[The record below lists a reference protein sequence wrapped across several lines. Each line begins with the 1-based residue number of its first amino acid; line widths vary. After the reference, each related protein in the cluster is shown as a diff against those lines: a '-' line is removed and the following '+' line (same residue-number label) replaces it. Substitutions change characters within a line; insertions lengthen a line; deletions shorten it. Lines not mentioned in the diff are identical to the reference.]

1 MRNPVE
7 SRSDTLPLDKEIF
20 ELYSKR
26 REQHKTLRHALEKR
40 SKRYSFVRLILA
52 LGAVFLLV
60 FGLWDLSNIKVW
72 ALVLCGLDVIAYFL
86 VAKLH
91 DNIIRASN
99 RHKELLKINEE
110 ALSRLERQWDGIPES
125 SVPSD
130 LASHHVARDLDLFH
144 QEKHRASLVRLLG
157 RPKTPIGQAVL
168 YEWLLNPADP
178 TKIRERQA
186 AVLELSPMLDW
197 RQEFELTGRKLLLKP
212 HDPEPFLKWAESEPW
227 LSTRSWLIWTARI
240 IPVAMLALIGLN
252 IAGWLPATPWIA
264 LAVANLG
271 FMMAWGVKIRR
282 ILGSVDWSSRSFRIY
297 SDLFRD
303 LNEAP
308 FSADTLTD
316 LKKAVKSGGMSADRQ
331 MKRLDRINAFAE
343 ARYYIIHPML
353 QALFFWDIHVLNA
366 LEGWQQKAGR
376 SARNW
381 LRALGE
387 LEALNTISGLQHDHP
402 SWAVPDILDTGEPLL
417 EAEGIGHRLL
427 HPDTCVVNDV
437 TVGPPGSF
445 LLITG
450 SNMSGKSTLLRAIGV
465 NAVLAQAGGPVC
477 ARSFK
482 MSGLVLGTSFRIH
495 DVLEDGVSYFMAE
508 LLRLKE
514 IVDLTSNNQEKN
526 GGAVLFLLDEI
537 LLGTNVFE
545 RQVAVRRVIKHLVS
559 QGTIGAIATHDLS
572 LADAEDIAEACRPFY
587 FTESFT
593 DTDAGSKMTFDYKL
607 RPGVSPTTNAIKLLE
622 LIGIDES

>member
-1 MRNPVE
+1 MQHHSLRPAAGPIDRE
-7 SRSDTLPLDKEIF
+7 ILD
-20 ELYSKR
+20 LYSKLC
-26 REQHKTLRHALEKR
+26 EQHKTLRHALERR
-40 SKRYSFVRLILA
+40 SKRYSFVRLLLA
-52 LGAVFLLV
+52 LGVVFFLA

-72 ALVLCGLDVIAYFL
+72 ALALCGLTVIAYFL

-91 DNIIRASN
+91 DNIIRASK

-110 ALSRLERQWDGIPES
+110 AVSRLERQWDGIPES
-125 SVPSD
+125 SVPRD

-144 QEKHRASLVRLLG
+144 QEKNRASLVRLLG
-157 RPKTPIGQAVL
+157 RPQTPAGKSVL

-178 TKIRERQA
+178 PTIRERQA
-186 AVLELSPMLDW
+186 AVLELAPKLDW
-197 RQEFELTGRKLLLKP
+197 RQEFELTGRKLLEKP

-227 LSTRSWLIWTARI
+227 LPAKSWLVWTARV
-240 IPVAMLALIGLN
+240 IPIVTLALIGLN
-252 IAGWLPATPWIA
+252 IAGLLKATPWIA

-271 FMMAWGVKIRR
+271 FTMAWGGKIRR

-297 SDLFRD
+297 SDLFRA

-308 FSADTLTD
+308 FSANTLTD
-316 LKKAVKSGGMSADRQ
+316 LKKAVKSGGMSADKQ

-343 ARYYIIHPML
+343 ARYYIIHPLL

-376 SARNW
+376 NARNW

-387 LEALNTISGLQHDHP
+387 LEALNIVAGLQHDHP
-402 SWAVPDILDTGEPLL
+402 NWAVPKVLDTGELRL
-417 EAEGIGHRLL
+417 EAEGIGHPLL
-427 HPDTCVVNDV
+427 HPDTCVANDV

-477 ARSFK
+477 ARSFQ
-482 MSGLVLGTSFRIH
+482 MSSLVLGTSFRIH

-508 LLRLKE
+508 LLRLKG
-514 IVDLTSNNQEKN
+514 IVDLAKDTEKDN
-526 GGAVLFLLDEI
+526 ERTVMFLLDEI

-545 RQVAVRRVIKHLVS
+545 RQVAVRRVIKNLVS

-572 LADAEDIAEACRPFY
+572 LADAEDISEACRPYY
-587 FTESFT
+587 FTESFADSET
-593 DTDAGSKMTFDYKL
+593 GSRMTFDYKL

-622 LIGIDES
+622 IIGLDLS